1 MDKKFDVWNQVKKNT
16 NKIDTKTLRR

>member
-1 MDKKFDVWNQVKKNT
+1 MDKKFDIWNKVKKNT